1 MSFDVSGFI
10 EKIDYAFQLKKSEFS
25 DNESVKYR
33 REESL
38 LGKEQV

>member
-10 EKIDYAFQLKKSEFS
+10 EKIDYAFELQKSEFS
-25 DNESVKYR
+25 DDGSLKYR